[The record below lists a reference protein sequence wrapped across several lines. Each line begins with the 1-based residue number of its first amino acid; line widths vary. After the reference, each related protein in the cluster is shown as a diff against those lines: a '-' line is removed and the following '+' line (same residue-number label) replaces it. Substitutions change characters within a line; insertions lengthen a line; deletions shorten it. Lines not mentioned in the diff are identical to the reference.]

1 MKPGKKR
8 LGEMLTEAGVID
20 NMQLNSALGQQKQ
33 WGGKL
38 GSVLIEMGFVDE
50 QSIVSVLEK
59 QLGVKCI
66 SLENSEIPQKALNAV
81 KLDIAKK
88 YCIMPLDVDKNTL
101 SIAISDPTDVRT
113 LDELSFILGV
123 RIKPALAIESDIKN
137 AIARYYEGVVH
148 TGKTYK
154 STMEPM
160 PSRMQIIRTETAAPF
175 TEQNAEDMQIE
186 RGITFSPE
194 EISEKSTDQKRTFSE
209 TVVEALTAIL
219 LEKGIITKE
228 ELARKIKEKSSK
240 S

>member
-1 MKPGKKR
+1 MKPEKKR
-8 LGEMLTEAGVID
+8 LGEMLIETGIID
-20 NMQLNSALGQQKQ
+20 HMQLNSALGQQKQ

-59 QLGVKCI
+59 QLGLKCM
-66 SLENSEIPQKALNAV
+66 SLENSEIPQRALNAV

-123 RIKPALAIESDIKN
+123 RIKPVLAIESEIKN
-137 AIARYYEGVVH
+137 AIARYYEGAVH

-154 STMEPM
+154 SSMETLSPN
-160 PSRMQIIRTETAAPF
+160 MQTIRTEAAVPF

-186 RGITFSPE
+186 RGVTFTPE

-219 LEKGIITKE
+219 IEKGIITKE
-228 ELARKIKEKSSK
+228 EFAKKIKEKSSK

>member
-1 MKPGKKR
+1 
-8 LGEMLTEAGVID
+8 MLMETGVID
-20 NMQLNSALGQQKQ
+20 HMQLNSALGQQKQ

-59 QLGVKCI
+59 QLGLKCM

-123 RIKPALAIESDIKN
+123 RIKPVLAIESEIKN

-154 STMEPM
+154 SAMETLP
-160 PSRMQIIRTETAAPF
+160 PKMQIIRTEAAAPF

-186 RGITFSPE
+186 RGTTFTPE

-219 LEKGIITKE
+219 LEKGLITKE
-228 ELARKIKEKSSK
+228 ELAKKIKEKSSK

>member
-1 MKPGKKR
+1 MKPEKKR
-8 LGEMLTEAGVID
+8 LGEMLIETRVID
-20 NMQLNSALGQQKQ
+20 HMQLNSALGQQKQ

-59 QLGVKCI
+59 QLGLKCM

-101 SIAISDPTDVRT
+101 SIAIADPTDVRT

-123 RIKPALAIESDIKN
+123 RIKPVLAIESEIKN

-154 STMEPM
+154 SAMETLP
-160 PSRMQIIRTETAAPF
+160 PKMQIIRTEAAAPF

-186 RGITFSPE
+186 RGTTFTPE

-219 LEKGIITKE
+219 LEKGLITKE

>member
-1 MKPGKKR
+1 MKPEKKR
-8 LGEMLTEAGVID
+8 LGEMLIETGIID
-20 NMQLNSALGQQKQ
+20 HMQLNSALGQQKQ

-59 QLGVKCI
+59 QLGLKCM

-88 YCIMPLDVDKNTL
+88 YCVMPLDVDKNTL

-123 RIKPALAIESDIKN
+123 RIKPVLAIESEIKN
-137 AIARYYEGVVH
+137 AIARYYEGAVR

-154 STMEPM
+154 SAMETLP
-160 PSRMQIIRTETAAPF
+160 PKMQIIRTEAAVPF

-186 RGITFSPE
+186 RGATFIPE

-219 LEKGIITKE
+219 LEKGIMTKE
-228 ELARKIKEKSSK
+228 ELAKKIKEKSSK